1 MKPLNGI
8 VMTEELREELDQA
21 AVATQQAYV
30 TARGGG
36 GGVPGSPVSGGGGG
50 PNDDHGGGLVLTPSS
65 IAANLEDLL
74 AEKVDR
80 SKERDEENKLSPKV
94 SVMKP
99 ILRFLQLLC
108 ENHNRSLQ
116 NLLRDQM
123 NKTKYN
129 LVCETLVLLDV
140 ICGSTTGGLGLL
152 GLYINENN
160 VLLINQILETL
171 TEYCQ
176 GPCYENQACIATHE
190 SNGLGIITAL
200 ILNDINP
207 LGKSRMDLVLELK
220 NNASKLLL
228 AIMESRTSDSENVAE
243 KIIYNMNPKQL
254 VDVACKAF
262 HQEMLDE
269 DGDEGDG
276 EETVSPK
283 VVGHNIYILCHQLA
297 LYNREIGGLLK
308 PNPETTDAKVAEAL
322 RFYNSHT
329 AQIEVVRQDRTLEQ
343 IVFPIPEICEYLTED
358 TKLRVYMNAERDD
371 QGSKVSDFF
380 GRHED
385 NFAEMKWQKKLRSNP
400 SLYWFSRHMNY
411 WSYSFFALSWF
422 INFIVISFYPF
433 SDDMTVTGP
442 RASGLI
448 WAFLLVSAAIVITVP
463 SSTAAIKS
471 LAVSSILRLIVT
483 AGPELALMLLG
494 FAIVVF
500 KGIHL
505 ISIMGN
511 RGIFNKQP
519 RQIVGDTDLVL
530 HVGYLILC
538 IMGLFMHPFFFS
550 VLLFDVVVREETLWN
565 VMMSVTR
572 NSRSILLTALFA
584 VILVYLF
591 SIVGFIFFKDD
602 FILDADQ
609 LAADPFA
616 AAAAAAAGS
625 GEAEYCSASAEG
637 CSAAGGDGGMS
648 AAARY
653 GE

>member
-1 MKPLNGI
+1 
-8 VMTEELREELDQA
+8 MTEELREELDQA

-36 GGVPGSPVSGGGGG
+36 GGGGGPSSPVSGG
-50 PNDDHGGGLVLTPSS
+50 PNDDHGAAGLVVTPNS

-80 SKERDEENKLSPKV
+80 SKERDDENKLSPKV

-176 GPCYENQACIATHE
+176 GPCYENQACIAMHE

-262 HQEMLDE
+262 HQETLDE

-308 PNPETTDAKVAEAL
+308 PNPETMDAKMVEAL

-380 GRHED
+380 GKYED

-411 WSYSFFALSWF
+411 WSYTFFALSWF

-433 SDDMTVTGP
+433 SDIMTVTGP

-511 RGIFNKQP
+511 RGIFNKQIK
-519 RQIVGDTDLVL
+519 QILADTDLVL

-591 SIVGFIFFKDD
+591 SIIGFIFFKDD
-602 FILDADQ
+602 FIMDADQ
-609 LAADPFA
+609 LDPLVD
-616 AAAAAAAGS
+616 GS
-625 GEAEYCSASAEG
+625 GEGGAQYCAASSEG
-637 CSAAGGDGGMS
+637 CPAGADGDMS